1 MTLPTAC
8 PRIFCIGRNYA
19 AHIAELGNRP
29 DSECVVFM
37 KPWTSR
43 VHAGDPAPLP
53 RDQGSVHMETEVVL
67 RIGTPGRDID
77 RAGALEHVDG
87 VTLGID
93 LTLRDVQ
100 SRLKGKGLPW
110 EAAKSF
116 DASALVGQVCA
127 VPEGLDLL
135 DMDFEGR
142 VNGELRQTGHTRD
155 MLFPMDQL
163 IAVLSRRWRL
173 LPGDLVFTGTPAGVG
188 PVEPGDR
195 ITVNSPSIGTF
206 CWECA

>member
-1 MTLPTAC
+1 MTAPTEC

-43 VHAGDPAPLP
+43 VPAGEPVPLP
-53 RDQGSVHMETEVVL
+53 RGQGAIHLETEVVL
-67 RIGTPGRDID
+67 RIGSGGAAID
-77 RAGALEHVDG
+77 REQALQHVDG

-110 EAAKSF
+110 EAAKAF
-116 DASALVGQVCA
+116 DASALVGEVKP
-127 VPEGLDLL
+127 VPETLNLL
-135 DMDFEGR
+135 DFEFEGR
-142 VNGELRQTGHTRD
+142 VNDELRQSGRTRD

-163 IAVLSRRWRL
+163 IAVVSRTWRL
-173 LPGDLVFTGTPAGVG
+173 LPGDLIFTGTPAGVG

-195 ITVNSPSIGTF
+195 ITVHSSVIGSF
-206 CWECA
+206 SWECT